1 MVAEAP
7 RARQVDFTDDDLVV
21 RLEDGR
27 TLLVP
32 LSWLPRLS
40 QASAAQR
47 RACELLDEGEVLRWE
62 EIDEDL
68 SVPGL
73 LGLPD

>member
-7 RARQVDFTDDDLVV
+7 RAREVDFTDVELVV

-32 LSWLPRLS
+32 LSWLPRLR
-40 QASAAQR
+40 QASAVQR
-47 RACELLDEGEVLRWE
+47 RACALLDDGEVLRWE

>member
-1 MVAEAP
+1 VIDLP
-7 RARQVDFTDDDLVV
+7 RARSVAFTANDLVV
-21 RLEDGR
+21 KLRDGR

-32 LSWLPRLS
+32 LGWLPRL
-40 QASAAQR
+40 QDATPRQR
-47 RACELLDEGEVLRWE
+47 RACELLDGGEVLRWD